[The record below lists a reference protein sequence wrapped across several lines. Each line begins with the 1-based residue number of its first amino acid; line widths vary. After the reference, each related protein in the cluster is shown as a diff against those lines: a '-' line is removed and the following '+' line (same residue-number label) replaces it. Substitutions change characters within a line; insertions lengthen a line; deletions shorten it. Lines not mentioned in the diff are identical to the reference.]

1 MVLDLLMLLIL
12 ALTAKPSIEQEPC
25 PGLPVQ

>member
-1 MVLDLLMLLIL
+1 MVLDLLMLLIP
-12 ALTAKPSIEQEPC
+12 ALIAKPNTEQEPC